1 MLPALTVQPIVENA
15 VYHGICGSDND
26 GTITITTRETDSFF
40 EIGVNDDGVGFDA
53 NKYVDGEDGHIGIMN
68 VRSRLSKMCGGELD
82 IISALGMGTT
92 AIIRLPK

>member
-1 MLPALTVQPIVENA
+1 M
-15 VYHGICGSDND
+15 
-26 GTITITTRETDSFF
+26 
-40 EIGVNDDGVGFDA
+40 NDDGVGFDA

-82 IISALGMGTT
+82 IISALCVGTT